1 MRGDGSVGVDI
12 ETFAHIVAHDM
23 KALLNGIASMVDFVV
38 EDYGDRLDD
47 EGREQLRLIQQM
59 AVRGVAMVDGLRRF
73 SRVASAP
80 VQLRRLDLTAMA
92 GRAVARSAALA
103 PDATV
108 RPRVAALPAVLGDP
122 ALVADVL
129 TTLTDNAVLFHQG
142 AVRDVVVAPLDAP
155 AAACPAGQVAIGVT
169 DTGIGIDPRFHDAVF
184 EMFKRLHAAD
194 RFGGGVGAGL
204 AVARAIVE
212 RHGGRL
218 WIAHSSP
225 AGTTVAFTLPAAP
238 AEA

>member
-1 MRGDGSVGVDI
+1 MDI

-23 KALLNGIASMVDFVV
+23 KAPLNGIASMVDFVV

-142 AVRDVVVAPLDAP
+142 AV
-155 AAACPAGQVAIGVT
+155 
-169 DTGIGIDPRFHDAVF
+169 IGIDPRFHDAVF

>member
-1 MRGDGSVGVDI
+1 MDI

-23 KALLNGIASMVDFVV
+23 KAPLNGIASMVDFVV

-73 SRVASAP
+73 SRVASAEMHP
-80 VQLRRLDLTAMA
+80 RPLDLAAMA
-92 GRAVARSAALA
+92 SRAIVRSAALV
-103 PDATV
+103 PEATV
-108 RPRVAALPAVLGDP
+108 QAHVAPLPAVLGDP
-122 ALVADVL
+122 ALVPDVL
-129 TTLTDNAVLFHQG
+129 DALCANAVLFHTG
-142 AVRDVVVAPLDAP
+142 TVRDVTVAPLDAP
-155 AAACPAGQVAIGVT
+155 AAACPGGQVAIGIT
-169 DTGIGIDPRFHDAVF
+169 DTGIGIDAKFHDAVF
-184 EMFKRLHAAD
+184 EMFKRLHAPYA
-194 RFGGGVGAGL
+194 FGGGVGVGL

-218 WIAHSSP
+218 WVAASSP
-225 AGTTVAFTLPAAP
+225 AGSTLAFTLPAAP